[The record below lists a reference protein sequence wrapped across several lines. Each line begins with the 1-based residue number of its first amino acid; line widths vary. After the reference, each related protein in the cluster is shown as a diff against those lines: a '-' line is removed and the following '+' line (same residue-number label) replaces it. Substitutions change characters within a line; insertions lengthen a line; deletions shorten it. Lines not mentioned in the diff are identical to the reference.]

1 MSAVARQRLEEHLR
15 LARQLGPAR
24 VHRGVLQQFFVSPAL
39 PMERL
44 CLEDIARVWGRFAD
58 DVRAHRAP
66 ELVHLYLHIPFCSHR
81 CRYCVYYSTGSYQ
94 PEQLEAY
101 LDRLHAEL
109 DHYGAVMEGVGIST
123 CYLGGGTPT
132 VLSPSQLGELLDHLD
147 AAFTRKRGGEWS
159 FECNPLSLTAD
170 KARLFRDHGFNRASF
185 GVQTLNSRVLDGV
198 NRGYQTPR
206 RVAETFRILQEQGF
220 WINADL
226 IEGLPG
232 ESQDSMLKSFEEI
245 VRLQPTQVTIYAIS
259 PFTPMSAVDVD
270 RLPPIGDS
278 LPRLMPI
285 AKRHGFRGASGSTCL
300 HFSGKRRRISN
311 LLDRERGWMGYHHS
325 YDDTTVEPFSLL
337 GLGPTAR
344 SYVYGRLRYMLD
356 ETPVDAPFDP
366 QVRCATGRRVSM
378 DEERRRFAVYQLER
392 PGGLREA
399 DFVRLFGQRLAD
411 VFGAEL
417 GAARQL
423 GLLRRKRDAYLH
435 TSADPLRRF
444 ATELSFVAPA
454 MLETISAEL
463 HPTSLPTDLEE
474 SEDPSAEANTEALGM
489 VLELSASG
497 IEVEVV
503 LADYWPDRPCYHHAG
518 SFAFFV
524 PSELPEG
531 TCSLGAQ
538 RESVLQSFSLIF
550 DSVVEQAQPADLD
563 ELRAALATEGD
574 RSDGIRVS
582 VASVESVAS
591 VAGADTDG
599 PQG

>member
-1 MSAVARQRLEEHLR
+1 MSAGARERLEEHLR
-15 LARQLGPAR
+15 LAHALGPAR

-39 PMERL
+39 P
-44 CLEDIARVWGRFAD
+44 LESLSLEAIATAWKSFAD
-58 DVRAHRAP
+58 DVRVHRAA
-66 ELVHLYLHIPFCSHR
+66 ELVHLYLHIPFCAHR

-109 DHYGAVMEGVGIST
+109 DYYGSVMEGVGIST

-132 VLSPSQLGELLDHLD
+132 ILSPSQLADLLDHLD

-185 GVQTLNSRVLDGV
+185 GVQTLNPRVLDGV

-220 WINADL
+220 WINVDL

-232 ESQDSMLKSFEEI
+232 ESRDSMLQSFEEI
-245 VRLQPTQVTIYAIS
+245 LRLQPTQITIYAIS
-259 PFTPMSAVDVD
+259 PFTPMDAVDVD

-285 AKRHGFRGASGSTCL
+285 AKRHGYRGASGSTCL
-300 HFSGKRRRISN
+300 HFSRRRRGSSD
-311 LLDRERGWMGYHHS
+311 LLLRERSWLGYHHN
-325 YDDTTVEPFSLL
+325 YDDTTIEPFSLL

-344 SYVYGRLRYMLD
+344 CYIYGRLRYMHD
-356 ETPVDAPFDP
+356 ETPVDAPFDA
-366 QVRCATGRRVSM
+366 QAHCATGRQVSM

-399 DFVRLFGQRLAD
+399 DFVRLFGQRLTDA
-411 VFGAEL
+411 FGAEL

-423 GLLRRKRDAYLH
+423 GLLRRKRDAYEH

-444 ATELSFVAPA
+444 ATELSFVEPA
-454 MLETISAEL
+454 MIETISAGL
-463 HPTSLPTDLEE
+463 DPSSVRSDRDE
-474 SEDPSAEANTEALGM
+474 SEEPSAEADKRADPTTLK
-489 VLELSASG
+489 LSASG
-497 IEVEVV
+497 IAAEVI
-503 LADYWPDRPCYHHAG
+503 LADYWPERPCYHHAG
-518 SFAFFV
+518 RFSFFI

-531 TCSLGAQ
+531 TCSLGVR
-538 RESVLQSFSLIF
+538 RELLLRAFSLIF
-550 DSVVEQAQPADLD
+550 DHVVEQAQPVDLD
-563 ELRAALATEGD
+563 ELLTALVAEVGSRAGIAMDVVTD
-574 RSDGIRVS
+574 R
-582 VASVESVAS
+582 ASL
-591 VAGADTDG
+591 AGAG
-599 PQG
+599 P